1 MGSPLGP
8 TLANIIMTEFEDI
21 IIKPLI
27 NSGTIKFYKRYVDN
41 TLILTKPSDI
51 PYIFAKFNSF
61 HPSIYTQLTISMTT
75 TSIFSTS
82 KFTPLVFLS
91 TENLRILVNINTSL
105 VFHLGHE
112 KLLGYELL
120 PTVLTKFAVMKHS

>member
-27 NSGTIKFYKRYVDN
+27 NSGMIKFCKRYVDD
-41 TLILTKPSDI
+41 TLILTKPYDI
-51 PYIFAKFNSF
+51 PYIFAKFNFF
-61 HPSIYTQLTISMTT
+61 HPSIQFTIDDFDDNDIHFLDIQIHS
-75 TSIFSTS
+75 
-82 KFTPLVFLS
+82 PLVLLS
-91 TENLRILVNINTSL
+91 TENLRMLVNINTSL

-112 KLLGYELL
+112 SCLDTSSCQPCLQNLQY
-120 PTVLTKFAVMKHS
+120 